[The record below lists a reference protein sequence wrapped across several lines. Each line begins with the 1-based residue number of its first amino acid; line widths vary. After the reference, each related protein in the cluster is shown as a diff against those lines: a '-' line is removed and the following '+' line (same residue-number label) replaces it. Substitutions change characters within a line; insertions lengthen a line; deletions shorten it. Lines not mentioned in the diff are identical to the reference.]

1 MKNKRKKEK
10 EMVIMIN
17 GIVVGTID
25 PKQYSIKELEE
36 AGFTV
41 IVK

>member
-1 MKNKRKKEK
+1 
-10 EMVIMIN
+10 MVVMMN
-17 GIVVGTID
+17 GYVVGVVDAREYAVKT
-25 PKQYSIKELEE
+25 LEE